1 MYCPMREGGLY
12 GPEPPLLWIWWH
24 YVCFCRSSIVTVLH
38 IDPSML
44 CGAYHWDTTF
54 LVFRLLVLE
63 SIPLSA
69 CVCFLVIGVCEGSF
83 CAGHYV

>member
-1 MYCPMREGGLY
+1 M
-12 GPEPPLLWIWWH
+12 
-24 YVCFCRSSIVTVLH
+24 TVLH

-44 CGAYHWDTTF
+44 CGAYQWDTTF

-69 CVCFLVIGVCEGSF
+69 CVCFLVVGVCEDSF